1 MPAHRSSDTP
11 VPVRRGGERSGGAL
25 MEPVRYSVGVSAVG
39 LTGVAGRCAMAK
51 VGRNE
56 LCSCGSGLKVKRCC
70 GVVRGPSEESL
81 ASGFLRGAARAVVGQ
96 AGALSEREFA
106 SLLTELVDLPCLDL
120 SLQVELPKLLSPAL
134 GRLCEAIAED
144 DELAGDA
151 VLDEVLDGLDT
162 PLVRTRLA
170 RAVIALRDAGRCG
183 RRLAAVALI
192 DLASGSRQLLCA
204 SVIQAVAVRAGV
216 ARTPAGIRMAGE
228 DGPRALLAQRVVG

>member
-1 MPAHRSSDTP
+1 
-11 VPVRRGGERSGGAL
+11 
-25 MEPVRYSVGVSAVG
+25 
-39 LTGVAGRCAMAK
+39 MAK
-51 VGRNE
+51 SGRNE

-70 GVVRGPSEESL
+70 GVARGPSEESL
-81 ASGFLRGAARAVVGQ
+81 AVAFLRTAARGVADS

-106 SLLTELVDLPCLDL
+106 LLLADLVDLPCLDL

-144 DELAGDA
+144 DEIAGDA
-151 VLDEVLDGLDT
+151 VIDEVLDELDT
-162 PLVRTRLA
+162 PFERARLA

-183 RRLAAVALI
+183 GRLAAVALI

-216 ARTPAGIRMAGE
+216 ARTPAGV
-228 DGPRALLAQRVVG
+228 LLAA